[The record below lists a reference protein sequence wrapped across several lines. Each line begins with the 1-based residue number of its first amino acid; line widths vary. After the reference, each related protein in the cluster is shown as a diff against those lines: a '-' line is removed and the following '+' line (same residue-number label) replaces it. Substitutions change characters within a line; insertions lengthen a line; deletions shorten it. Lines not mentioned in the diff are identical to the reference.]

1 MADLESTGGMILLG
15 RVSGLFGVKGWVKLR
30 SDTGPQE
37 NILTYSPLYLEREGQ
52 WQTVEIKDGKKQ
64 GKSIIARLGECADRD
79 AAALLVGARLG
90 IKREQLADT
99 EEGEYYWRDLIGLK
113 VATLEKL
120 ELGVITEV
128 METGA
133 NDVIVVRAEEG
144 GQERLLPFIQG
155 DVIKEIDLEQG
166 RMTVDWDPEF

>member
-1 MADLESTGGMILLG
+1 MDEMILLG
-15 RVSGLFGVKGWVKLR
+15 RVSGLFGIKGWVKLR

-37 NILTYSPLYLEREGQ
+37 NILSYSPIYLEYEGQ
-52 WQTVEIKDGKKQ
+52 WQAFEIRDGKKQ

-79 AAALLVGARLG
+79 AAALLVGARIA
-90 IKREQLADT
+90 IKREQLPDT
-99 EEGEYYWRDLIGLK
+99 EDDEYYWRDLVGLK
-113 VATLEKL
+113 VSTLENVD
-120 ELGVITEV
+120 LGVITEV

-133 NDVIVVRAEEG
+133 NDVIAVRTEEG